1 MYCSFLKD
9 QRLHDP
15 YERHETHNTL
25 SSFITPYKKNPF
37 PIKIKAVVALNGSSL
52 TFIVQWNGGTKRE
65 QRLQILIL
73 LLSLILMGYSL
84 S

>member
-1 MYCSFLKD
+1 MYCSFFKD

-25 SSFITPYKKNPF
+25 SSFITSYKKNPF

-52 TFIVQWNGGTKRE
+52 TFIVQ
-65 QRLQILIL
+65 
-73 LLSLILMGYSL
+73 
-84 S
+84 

>member
-37 PIKIKAVVALNGSSL
+37 PIKIKAVVALNGS
-52 TFIVQWNGGTKRE
+52 
-65 QRLQILIL
+65 L
-73 LLSLILMGYSL
+73 LLLFSEMEEQKGNKDYKF
-84 S
+84 